1 MMIPADVTPEWF
13 FSARVAIAIPHV
25 ALNLD
30 QDLVFNLRAGH
41 ENHKALDASN
51 GFKPGREPNP

>member
-30 QDLVFNLRAGH
+30 HDLVSDLCAGH
-41 ENHKALDASN
+41 RNHKALDA
-51 GFKPGREPNP
+51 